1 MKILHLVD
9 APLMRLCKG
18 GIGRAT
24 EVCARE
30 MMDRGHDVVV
40 AYWNRESG
48 EELVDDI
55 PQFAFPDRKTRTH
68 FEPEANIL
76 WFEEF
81 IAENRIDIIV
91 FQCGAGWY
99 FPFTKITKKFRIPVI
114 SVLHTDPR
122 SYLFRYQTRRFRFL
136 NTFTKFLRQCRK
148 YRYNC
153 ESCDCTVLLS
163 ESLRSNFEI
172 HLRRKLIRNCKIAV
186 IPNAAPFPVQDVDFS
201 AKKNELIFVGRMSFA
216 DKRPDYMLKIWQIL
230 HDRFT
235 DWAIRFVG
243 DGEYLPEMKNIA
255 RDFGLKNVFFEG
267 FQRPDKYYRD
277 GAIFCMTSTYEG
289 FPMVLCEA
297 QAFGCVPVV
306 FDSFPACCDIIDD
319 GKNGMLVPAFDIEKY
334 AETLA
339 KLMTDRELRE
349 RLARQGLKDV
359 ERFSPKNIGDKWEA
373 LFRELCDKSK

>member
-1 MKILHLVD
+1 MKILYLVD
-9 APLMRLCKG
+9 DALMPLCKG

-30 MMDRGHDVVV
+30 MMARGHNVVV
-40 AYWNRESG
+40 AYWNRKSG
-48 EELVDDI
+48 EDIVDDI
-55 PQFAFPDRKTRTH
+55 PQFAFPDKKNRTH
-68 FEPEANIL
+68 FESEANIL
-76 WFEEF
+76 WFGKF

-99 FPFTKITKKFRIPVI
+99 FPFTRITKKFHIPVI
-114 SVLHTDPR
+114 SVLHADPR
-122 SYLFRYQTRRFRFL
+122 SYLSRYRTRRFRWW

-153 ESCDCTVLLS
+153 KSCDCTVLLS
-163 ESLRSNFEI
+163 ESLRSNFEM
-172 HLRRKLIRNCKIAV
+172 HLSRNLIKTSKIVA
-186 IPNAAPFPVQDVDFS
+186 IPNTAPFLAQNVNFS

-235 DWAIRFVG
+235 DWELRFVG
-243 DGEYLPEMKNIA
+243 DGDYMPQMRKIVSELA
-255 RDFGLKNVFFEG
+255 LGNVFFEG
-267 FQRPDKYYRD
+267 FQQPQKYYEE
-277 GAIFCMTSTYEG
+277 GSILCMTSANESFG
-289 FPMVLCEA
+289 LVLVES
-297 QAFGCVPVV
+297 QAFGCVPVA
-306 FDSFPACCDIIDD
+306 FESFKAARDIVDD

-373 LFRELCDKSK
+373 LFRELCGKSK